1 MFLWELPPPSPGIWA
16 RWQGRQQGTQNAVSA
31 TTLKSG
37 CVRGF
42 DFRHKAFRAWYGA
55 LSPTLT
61 CAMKCTR
68 STDQLRER
76 WTTMWYARI
85 TLIARGRCKVSIV
98 DRRHT
103 KYVTRNNWFSW
114 PLPSIVTL
122 PSAAA
127 QVVVQKAWP
136 PPPPPPEYCYVLS
149 WHLYF
154 STPIFSTTIFSTLS
168 FFDTYIFDT
177 YTIDT
182 PIFSTPIFWAPIFLT
197 SILSTPIFSIT
208 IFRHLYVFT
217 PTYIFDTYIFDTYS
231 FDTYILTPIFST
243 PIFDTFIL
251 KTYIFWHLQGAA

>member
-136 PPPPPPEYCYVLS
+136 PPPPPPSIVTFYLDTYIFQ
-149 WHLYF
+149 HLYFRQPFFRHFLF
-154 STPIFSTTIFSTLS
+154 STPIFST
-168 FFDTYIFDT
+168 
-177 YTIDT
+177 
-182 PIFSTPIFWAPIFLT
+182 PILLT
-197 SILSTPIFSIT
+197 HLY
-208 IFRHLYVFT
+208 FRHLYFEHL
-217 PTYIFDTYIFDTYS
+217 Y
-231 FDTYILTPIFST
+231 
-243 PIFDTFIL
+243 
-251 KTYIFWHLQGAA
+251 FWHLYFRHRYFR